1 MVYSDPMLPEEM
13 LRVGLFLLAI
23 CCVYAVAGLF
33 LIEAVLRRA
42 RKVPPSSGRIRFVRR
57 GAYLAAGAGVL
68 CFAWGLFVEP
78 YWPEVRRV
86 TVPSPKV
93 PAGSR
98 GIRIVHISDLHCDP
112 EPRLEERLPGIIA
125 AERPD
130 LIVFTGDAL
139 NSPAGLPIFQRCM
152 RELSAVAPLFC
163 VKGNWD
169 SAGRGR
175 GLFDGTGARELDGRL
190 ERVDVGGIPVQ
201 VCGMAFGREAKIP
214 SLLREARR
222 EELTVFLH
230 HYPDEIHAAAEA
242 GVDLYCAGHT
252 HGGQVALPFYGA
264 LVTLS
269 RFGKRFEGGLYQ
281 VGGTWLNVNRG
292 IGMEGGRAPRVR
304 FCARPEVTVIEVVPA
319 GP

>member
-1 MVYSDPMLPEEM
+1 MLPEETI
-13 LRVGLFLLAI
+13 RVGLFLAFVFG
-23 CCVYAVAGLF
+23 VYAVAGLF
-33 LIEAVLRRA
+33 LVEAIA
-42 RKVPPSSGRIRFVRR
+42 RKVRKLPPASGRIRFVRR

-68 CFAWGLFVEP
+68 CFAWGYFVEP
-78 YWPEVRRV
+78 YWLEVRRV
-86 TVPSPKV
+86 TVPSAKV

-112 EPRLEERLPGIIA
+112 KPRLEERLPGVIA
-125 AERPD
+125 AQRPD

-175 GLFDGTGARELDGRL
+175 RIFDGTGARELDGTRERL
-190 ERVDVGGIPVQ
+190 EVDGVPVQ
-201 VCGMAFGREAKIP
+201 VCGVAFGREARIAP
-214 SLLREARR
+214 LLREASR

-230 HYPDEIHAAAEA
+230 HYPDEIHVAAEA
-242 GVDLYCAGHT
+242 GADLYCAGHT

-269 RFGKRFEGGLYQ
+269 RFGKRFEGGLYR

-304 FCARPEVTVIEVVPA
+304 FAARPEVTVIEVVP
-319 GP
+319 GGS